1 VADYWKYNTGTPEWG
16 PSVASGARL
25 SRARTPGSSASEGSD
40 LSEKKRKRLLNRKK
54 RIEAL
59 LPVVDEDRRK
69 RMARKLD
76 QINAQLGVEESTV
89 QQWIDRGNV
98 AGTQG
103 VGSEEFQV
111 QAPPGIGRLVR
122 IPFYMLTLPI
132 GYAPAVP
139 LPRVTTAAGPFLPS
153 AFNPLI
159 ILGVANG
166 TQFAPPIR
174 LTTPVL
180 AWAECRVVGFEV
192 TTREQSL
199 LAAPNAA
206 GGGAS
211 SRPWILAKDLHV
223 DGSANLFPQHDWMD
237 TAAFNS
243 VTPEFAGLR
252 AYPLLERTKSAFV
265 DITATFS
272 TFPAGAAIALAP
284 SITFSCSLIAEVLS
298 DEQYGQ
304 HLAGAYAR
312 GAALERLPHTDGTL
326 QVGTT

>member
-1 VADYWKYNTGTPEWG
+1 MADYWKYNTGTPKWG

-25 SRARTPGSSASEGSD
+25 SRARAPGSSASEGSD
-40 LSEKKRKRLLNRKK
+40 LSEKKRERLLNRKK

-89 QQWIDRGNV
+89 EQWIDRGNV
-98 AGTQG
+98 AGTKG

-122 IPFYMLTLPI
+122 IPFYMLTVPDA
-132 GYAPAVP
+132 YVAPA
-139 LPRVTTAAGPFLPS
+139 LPRVITAGGPFLPS
-153 AFNPLI
+153 ALNPLI
-159 ILGVANG
+159 VLSVANG
-166 TQFAPPIR
+166 TQFAPPLR

-180 AWAECRVVGFEV
+180 PWAECRVVGFEV
-192 TTREQSL
+192 TTREQAVL
-199 LAAPNAA
+199 NAPNPF

-223 DGSANLFPQHDWMD
+223 DGSANLFPQHDWTD

-265 DITATFS
+265 DVTATYSSFVAGV
-272 TFPAGAAIALAP
+272 AGAISP
-284 SITFSCSLIAEVLS
+284 SLTFSCCLIAEVLS

-312 GAALERLPHTDGTL
+312 GAALERLPHKDGVL
-326 QVGTT
+326 QGGTT